1 VDHQVRHLL
10 EHSLVN
16 DMDLMKLVHH
26 LYEVDSFHFQFRYL
40 HLQDVHRQD
49 VLQNLVEQNRDEHL
63 PYRHVVHQLNLL
75 VVEVGEERCHLL
87 KMDYYQDAVDVV
99 LPLLMKM
106 DYFLDVVHQV

>member
-16 DMDLMKLVHH
+16 DMDLMKLVRH
-26 LYEVDSFHFQFRYL
+26 LCEVDSFQFQYL
-40 HLQDVHRQD
+40 HLADVHHQD

-63 PYRHVVHQLNLL
+63 PYLDVVHQLNLL
-75 VVEVGEERCHLL
+75 VFEVGEERCHLL
-87 KMDYYQDAVDVV
+87 KMDCYQDVV
-99 LPLLMKM
+99 VVELPSLMKM

>member
-16 DMDLMKLVHH
+16 DTDLMKLVRH
-26 LYEVDSFHFQFRYL
+26 LYVVDSFQFQYL
-40 HLQDVHRQD
+40 HLQDVHHQD

-75 VVEVGEERCHLL
+75 VFEVDEERCHLL
-87 KMDYYQDAVDVV
+87 KMDCYQDAVDVE

-106 DYFLDVVHQV
+106 DYFLDVVHSV

>member
-26 LYEVDSFHFQFRYL
+26 LYVVDSFHFQFQYQ
-40 HLQDVHRQD
+40 HLADVHHQD
-49 VLQNLVEQNRDEHL
+49 VLQNLDEQNLDEHL
-63 PYRHVVHQLNLL
+63 PYLDVVHQLNLL
-75 VVEVGEERCHLL
+75 VVEVDVELRHLL
-87 KMDYYQDAVDVV
+87 KMDCYQDEVDVE

-106 DYFLDVVHQV
+106 DYFLDVAH